1 MKNSVADVKIL
12 DYNLAAAYS
21 LRITGIRRQTRIDV
35 NQSLIHVNLFWSN
48 FDSVFSEKNGS
59 NCWSKQL
66 DITLRSN
73 LIVLSYNSVD
83 MLLWLALIVF

>member
-1 MKNSVADVKIL
+1 MARHGTSTKHQTLLSSQKYWTLKMKNSVADVKIL

-48 FDSVFSEKNGS
+48 FDSVFSEK
-59 NCWSKQL
+59 KMEV
-66 DITLRSN
+66 
-73 LIVLSYNSVD
+73 IVGPNN
-83 MLLWLALIVF
+83 